1 VKRNLARVSTLLAGI
16 LVPLLTAATPALAL
30 HRDDGEYPGK
40 PLGTGLTIVYYV
52 IIPLGA
58 FLVISALAVLP
69 SALSRPRYRPGKA
82 WDHSPLTFGQPG
94 EAAGEASGTTR
105 GGASA
110 EW

>member
-1 VKRNLARVSTLLAGI
+1 MKRNLARVSTLLLGI
-16 LVPLLTAATPALAL
+16 VLPVLTVATPALAL

-40 PLGTGLTIVYYV
+40 SLGAGLVIVYYV

-69 SALSRPRYRPGKA
+69 SALARPRYRPGKP
-82 WDHSPLTFGQPG
+82 WDHSSLIIGG
-94 EAAGEASGTTR
+94 SDDGAGDTSGTAR